1 MPGDTVGTVR
11 PTQVL
16 STYGVGSTVD
26 LPQMSVMVMGLDD
39 WPVIRME
46 EIREDRLLQLVKHV
60 LGPQVR
66 QLKAAPL
73 ADQDGRVEH
82 RFGAA
87 PGEGIPVAAFPRW
100 LVCTH
105 CRLLAPIS
113 SGLFDFKQE
122 IYRPEMSKYVHTN
135 CVRSGVRRPEAI
147 PARFLVACENGHID
161 DFPWHSYL
169 HGGSGCPGPLEL
181 RDIGPTGE
189 AIDVRVYCRACNT
202 SKPMALAF
210 TENGRGNLAPCRGW
224 YPHLRVAPVEECGK
238 EIRPMLLGATN
249 QWFARQY
256 SALSIPA
263 SSDPLEQVAA
273 QDLTAL
279 FEGVESAREA
289 GLARRGQVRY
299 DPFSDSAI
307 WEAIQKLRARDS
319 DKSLSPQEL
328 KIPEWRLF
336 SKPDTTKNNRDF
348 QLRCVAPPSG
358 YQHWIDQVVLVE
370 KLREVR
376 AFVGFT
382 RLEAAGEDSTTRL
395 APLRRGS
402 AEWVPAAEVRGEGI
416 FLRIAEQEIE
426 KWVRRCGQRNQQF
439 VAAHRRWRQ
448 QRNLDPATGYPGMR
462 YVLLHSLSHALIRGF
477 SLECGY
483 ASASLQERIY
493 SAGPESGEAMAGI
506 LIYTA
511 APDSE
516 GTLGGLVS
524 LGETE
529 TLERHLDQALESLEV
544 CASDP
549 LCAETQ
555 PDQAFLSLHG
565 AACHNCLFL
574 PETCCERGNR
584 YLDRSVLV
592 PTLMHTEF
600 AFCPAFSNRVA

>member
-1 MPGDTVGTVR
+1 MAGDTVGTVR

-39 WPVIRME
+39 WPTIQME
-46 EIREDRLLQLVKHV
+46 EIRENRLLQLVKHV

-66 QLKAAPL
+66 QLKAAPI
-73 ADQDGRVEH
+73 ADQDSRAGH

-87 PGEGIPVAAFPRW
+87 PGDGIPVAAFPRW

-113 SGLFDFKQE
+113 SGLFDFKQDL
-122 IYRPEMSKYVHTN
+122 YRPEMSKYVHTN
-135 CVRSGVRRPEAI
+135 CVRQGSQRPEAI

-161 DFPWHSYL
+161 DFPWHAYL
-169 HGGSGCPGPLEL
+169 HGRNGCPGPLEL

-189 AIDVRVYCRACNT
+189 AIDVRLSCKACNK

-210 TENGRGNLAPCRGW
+210 AENGRANLPPCRGW
-224 YPHLRVAPVEECGK
+224 HPHLRVAPAEECGNQV
-238 EIRPMLLGATN
+238 RPMLLGATN
-249 QWFARQY
+249 QWFGRQY
-256 SALSIPA
+256 SALSIPVSA
-263 SSDPLEQVAA
+263 DPLEQIVA

-289 GLARRGQVRY
+289 GFARRGQTRY
-299 DPFSDSAI
+299 DPFSDSDI
-307 WEAIQKLRARDS
+307 WQAIQKLRAKDS
-319 DKSLSPQEL
+319 DKALSPQEL

-336 SKPDTTKNNRDF
+336 SKPDVTKNNRDL
-348 QLRCVAPPSG
+348 QLRSVDPPRG
-358 YQHWIDQVVLVE
+358 YRRWIDQVVLVE

-395 APLRRGS
+395 APLHRGS
-402 AEWVPAAEVRGEGI
+402 VEWVPAAEVRGEGI
-416 FLRIAEQEIE
+416 FLRVSEHAIE
-426 KWVRRCGQRNQQF
+426 EWVRKCGRRNQEF

-462 YVLLHSLSHALIRGF
+462 YVLLHSLSHALIRAF

-493 SAGPESGEAMAGI
+493 SATPESGEAMAGI

-529 TLERHLDQALESLEV
+529 ALERHLDQALEGLEV

-592 PTLMHTEF
+592 PTLEHSDY
-600 AFCPAFSNRVA
+600 AFFQTQTA

>member
-16 STYGVGSTVD
+16 STYGIGSTVD
-26 LPQMSVMVMGLDD
+26 LPQLSVMVMGLDD
-39 WPVIRME
+39 WPIAQME

-60 LGPQVR
+60 LGPQIR
-66 QLKAAPL
+66 QLKAAPI
-73 ADQDGRVEH
+73 AERDGIAGH

-87 PGEGIPVAAFPRW
+87 PGDGIPVAAFPRW

-113 SGLFDFKQE
+113 SGLFDFKQD
-122 IYRPEMSKYVHTN
+122 IFRPEMSKYIHTN
-135 CVRSGVRRPEAI
+135 CIRQGKQRPEAI

-161 DFPWHSYL
+161 DFPWHAYL
-169 HGGSGCPGPLEL
+169 HGGKSCPGPLEL
-181 RDIGPTGE
+181 RDVGPTGE
-189 AIDVRVYCRACNT
+189 AIDVRLGCKACNK
-202 SKPMALAF
+202 SRPMALAF
-210 TENGRGNLAPCRGW
+210 AENGRAGLPPCRGW
-224 YPHLRVAPVEECGK
+224 HPHLRVAPVEDCGQQV
-238 EIRPMLLGATN
+238 RPMLLGATN

-256 SALSIPA
+256 SALSIPPSA
-263 SSDPLEQVAA
+263 DPLEQFVAR
-273 QDLTAL
+273 DLTTL

-289 GLARRGQVRY
+289 GFARRGHVEY
-299 DPFSDSAI
+299 DRFSDSGI
-307 WEAIQKLRARDS
+307 WEAIQKLRAGDT
-319 DKSLSPQEL
+319 DKALSPQEL
-328 KIPEWRLF
+328 KVPEWRLF
-336 SKPDTTKNNRDF
+336 SNPDAARNNRDL
-348 QLRCVAPPSG
+348 QLRSVAPPPG
-358 YQHWIDQVVLVE
+358 YQKLIDQVVLVE

-402 AEWVPAAEVRGEGI
+402 AEWVPSAEVRGEGI
-416 FLRIAEQEIE
+416 FLRFSEHALEE
-426 KWVRRCGQRNQQF
+426 WVRKSGRRNQEF
-439 VAAHRRWRQ
+439 IAAHRRWRR
-448 QRNLDPATGYPGMR
+448 QRDLDPATGYPGMR
-462 YVLLHSLSHALIRGF
+462 YVLLHSLSHALMRAF

-493 SAGPESGEAMAGI
+493 SAVPESGEAMSGI

-529 TLERHLDQALESLEV
+529 ALERHLDQALESLEI

-555 PDQAFLSLHG
+555 LDHNSLSLHG

-592 PTLMHTEF
+592 PTLEHSEF
-600 AFCPAFSNRVA
+600 AFFREQVS